1 MPLLP
6 PYLGQLTLVNVHC
19 AFFSEEAR
27 STLCSVLHVSYSLNS
42 LEGGYIRD
50 YIRDYERGYEGGY

>member
-6 PYLGQLTLVNVHC
+6 PYLGQLTLVNVHGV
-19 AFFSEEAR
+19 FFSEEAR
-27 STLCSVLHVSYSLNS
+27 STLCSVLHVRYSLKS
-42 LEGGYIRD
+42 LGAYIRG